1 MDATA
6 IPEIS
11 MTQFCEEQQFAARRI
26 PVEGC
31 IETSFRCN
39 LNCVHCYVNKPA
51 HHREEAA
58 RELSREELERL
69 IDDIADAGCLDL
81 LLTGGEVLIR
91 SDFPDI
97 YRHALR
103 RGLRVTVFTNGTLIT
118 DKIADLFDEYR
129 PASVEITLYGATQET
144 YEKVTRVPGSFE
156 KCLRGIRRLVARR
169 IPLTLKAM
177 ALAWNHHEVGAM
189 REFARGL
196 GLEFRHDA
204 LLNARVDCGANRNP
218 ELQLSVERIVELD
231 LEDPARRR
239 NLSQALPLLP
249 PEPAVSEEGFLYT
262 CGAGQF
268 AFTIDPYGQLHMCE
282 LSRRHPFDVRN
293 GGFSRGWNEHFPA
306 LRGQRWSRPSP
317 CRSCQFTALCGSCAG
332 ACELEHGDPEVQ
344 IAHFC
349 RVAHARALA
358 LGAMIPGHRS
368 DAGCCLGGGC

>member
-1 MDATA
+1 MGDVA

-11 MTQFCEEQQFAARRI
+11 LAQFYEERQFLARRV

-39 LNCVHCYVNKPA
+39 LNCVHCYVNQPA

-58 RELSREELERL
+58 RELSRDELERL
-69 IDDIADAGCLDL
+69 IDEIADAGCLHL

-91 SDFPDI
+91 PDFPDI
-97 YRHALR
+97 YRHALH

-118 DKIADLFDEYR
+118 EKIADLFDEYR
-129 PASVEITLYGATQET
+129 PASVEITLYGATRET

-156 KCLRGIRRLVARR
+156 RCLRGIRRLVARR
-169 IPLTLKAM
+169 IPLKLKAM
-177 ALAWNHHEVGAM
+177 ALSWNHHEVGAM
-189 REFARGL
+189 REFARSL

-218 ELQLSVERIVELD
+218 ELQLSVERTVELD

-239 NLSQALPLLP
+239 NLSQALPLLQI
-249 PEPAVSEEGFLYT
+249 EPTVAREDLLYT

-282 LSRRHPFDVRN
+282 LTRRHPFDVRS
-293 GGFSRGWNEHFPA
+293 GGFARGWNEHIPA
-306 LRGQRWSRPSP
+306 LRQQRWSRPSP
-317 CRSCQFTALCGSCAG
+317 CRSCPLTGMCGSCAG
-332 ACELEHGDPEVQ
+332 ASELEHSDPEVQ

-349 RVAHARALA
+349 RVAHARAHA
-358 LGAMIPGHRS
+358 LGATLPGHRA
-368 DAGCCLGGGC
+368 DASCCLGGGC

>member
-1 MDATA
+1 MAEVA

-11 MTQFCEEQQFAARRI
+11 LAQFYEEKQFLARRV
-26 PVEGC
+26 PAQGC

-39 LNCVHCYVNKPA
+39 LNCVHCYVNQPA
-51 HHREEAA
+51 QHREEAA
-58 RELSREELERL
+58 RELSREQLERL
-69 IDDIADAGCLDL
+69 IDEIADAGCLDL

-91 SDFPDI
+91 PDFPDI
-97 YRHALR
+97 YRSALR

-129 PASVEITLYGATQET
+129 PFSVEITLYGATQET

-156 KCLRGIRRLVARR
+156 KCLRGIRRLVARC

-177 ALAWNHHEVGAM
+177 VLAWNHQEVGAM

-218 ELQLSVERIVELD
+218 ELQLSVERTVELD

-239 NLSQALPLLP
+239 DLSQALPLLP
-249 PEPAVSEEGFLYT
+249 NQPEIAEEGFLYT

-268 AFTIDPYGQLHMCE
+268 VFTIDPYGRLHMCE
-282 LSRRHPFDVRN
+282 LTRRHPFDIRN
-293 GGFSRGWNEHFPA
+293 GGFARGWNEHFPA
-306 LRGQRWSRPSP
+306 LRRQRWSRPSP
-317 CRSCQFTALCGSCAG
+317 CRTCPLTALCGSCAG
-332 ACELEHGDPEVQ
+332 ACELEHGDPETPIAYFCR
-344 IAHFC
+344 IAHG
-349 RVAHARALA
+349 RAYA
-358 LGAMIPGHRS
+358 LGATIPGHRA